1 MDDCPAMTMIDSTA
15 ATGRQPAVGSPLQ
28 RDVRPLRDR
37 LKGGRVEC
45 PACKRKGV
53 GYAAHEHALGWKDYE
68 RASCRYCH
76 KVFKLVA
83 RDGAEAAA

>member
-1 MDDCPAMTMIDSTA
+1 MHDTEQLPPADA
-15 ATGRQPAVGSPLQ
+15 GRLEAP
-28 RDVRPLRDR
+28 VRPLRDR

-45 PACKRKGV
+45 PSCKRKGV
-53 GYAAHEHALGWKDYE
+53 GYAAHAHALGWKDYE

-83 RDGAEAAA
+83 RNGAEAAA

>member
-1 MDDCPAMTMIDSTA
+1 MNTEDS
-15 ATGRQPAVGSPLQ
+15 GPAVVGQVEPS
-28 RDVRPLRDR
+28 VRPLRDR

-45 PACKRKGV
+45 PACKRKGL
-53 GYAAHEHALGWKDYE
+53 GYATHAHALGWKDYE

-83 RDGAEAAA
+83 RNGADAAA